1 LLGQV
6 PIDAKI
12 CTGGDIGTPLTLSEP
27 DSAVAEVFTKIAI
40 ALDNSFAERKPIE
53 HLLEHKLPL
62 H

>member
-27 DSAVAEVFTKIAI
+27 DSAVGQVFSKIAI
-40 ALDNSFAERKPIE
+40 ALNTTFATSNLDKHQEERVLIS
-53 HLLEHKLPL
+53 
-62 H
+62 